1 MKLDWKSLLRDE
13 GRMKYLLILLL
24 AAQLIQ
30 GQEGPPGWDQI
41 PSNANRIY
49 GRGSAEIRSNQLSDA
64 RVKSRD
70 AAYAEILSQFK
81 VNIQAT
87 TQTLINVQS
96 KVSEDSQG
104 KRETRSIGDQ
114 NSSAQTRSEVSARN
128 IPGLVIDSTI
138 THKDSDGILRVYTRC
153 YLDKTIAIDSLSRMS
168 IDIASEVRTLALS
181 IKDHSTEDPSAL
193 SVTAGLRKC
202 SVLQKQIIE
211 ARDLNSFLAVIN
223 PDRSIFDSLLSSEDQ
238 INKIIHQLKKGRINK
253 WIFYSN
259 VYKPEWNAEAMNPTA
274 AEIFSIVASVIKEEG
289 GVWREEGSLY
299 RFEIVQMEEETP
311 TLKGVSPNDFYEAN
325 CSLTLKVVQV
335 VTKEEI
341 NLPSF
346 NALGRGGSIPS
357 ARENLK
363 KDIRRRI
370 RSALNPVY
378 TSFN

>member
-1 MKLDWKSLLRDE
+1 
-13 GRMKYLLILLL
+13 MKYLLILLL

-41 PSNANRIY
+41 PSNTNRIY

-87 TQTLINVQS
+87 TQTLISVQS

-104 KRETRSIGDQ
+104 K
-114 NSSAQTRSEVSARN
+114 RN

-138 THKDSDGILRVYTRC
+138 THEDSDGILRVYTRC

-181 IKDHSTEDPSAL
+181 IKDHSTEDSSAL

-223 PDRSIFDSLLSSEDQ
+223 PDQSIFDSLLSSEDQ

-259 VYKPEWNAEAMNPTA
+259 VYKPEWNAEAMNPKA

-363 KDIRRRI
+363 KDIRRWI

>member
-1 MKLDWKSLLRDE
+1 
-13 GRMKYLLILLL
+13 MKYLLILLL

-41 PSNANRIY
+41 PSNTNRIY

-87 TQTLINVQS
+87 TQTLISVQS

-104 KRETRSIGDQ
+104 KGETRSIGNQ

-138 THKDSDGILRVYTRC
+138 THEDSDGILRVYTRC

-259 VYKPEWNAEAMNPTA
+259 VYKPEWNVEAMNPTA

-363 KDIRRRI
+363 KDIRRWI